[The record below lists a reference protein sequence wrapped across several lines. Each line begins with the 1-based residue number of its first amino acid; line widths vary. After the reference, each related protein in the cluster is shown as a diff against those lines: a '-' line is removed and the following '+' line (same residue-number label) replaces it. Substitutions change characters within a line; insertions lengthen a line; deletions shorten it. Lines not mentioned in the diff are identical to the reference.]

1 MRELSAK
8 DRAFEKERVK
18 FCIIPLLIA
27 SSVFSWPK
35 ILPRIFVCII
45 IMSMLVVLSS
55 EVLLKNAAST
65 ESRTEIQEV
74 TSKSIS
80 KESITTVEYKDLEG
94 NTKKTFISG
103 VKTSEEYIP
112 YSYIET
118 KTYRIGFLYKD
129 VNTQCL
135 KKWKNKGE
143 K

>member
-1 MRELSAK
+1 MSILN
-8 DRAFEKERVK
+8 FENIITIIII
-18 FCIIPLLIA
+18 CIIPLLIA
-27 SSVFSWPK
+27 SSVFNWPK

-55 EVLLKNAAST
+55 EVLLKNVAPT

-94 NTKKTFISG
+94 NTKKTFING
-103 VKTSEEYIP
+103 VKTSDEYIP

-129 VNTQCL
+129 INTLCL
-135 KKWKNKGE
+135 KK
-143 K
+143 